1 MSEYNI
7 GLSEKFIDCAKT
19 LRVQGIDTFEAVQ
32 AVVYLSK
39 LSCEIILKALL
50 EKAGKPTKEI
60 RAHSHDLVE
69 LMNELCWCQI
79 KRDIGGGHLRWCAA
93 SHVLAIPVDK
103 RYSDATIGKILS
115 GEEFGASRYPNQIRY
130 GDHFT
135 DFQPELILQAA
146 IELLNWAKTYWD
158 SIRVSKTT
166 NELGSK

>member
-1 MSEYNI
+1 MPEYNI
-7 GLSEKFIDCAKT
+7 GLSEKFIDCAKA
-19 LRVQGIDTFEAVQ
+19 LRVQGIDTFEAAQ
-32 AVVYLSK
+32 AVDYLSK

-60 RAHSHDLVE
+60 RAHSHDLAE
-69 LMNELCWCQI
+69 LLNELCWCQI
-79 KRDIGGGHLRWCAA
+79 KRDIGGGHVRWCPG
-93 SHVLAIPVDK
+93 SFVRGIRVDK

-135 DFQPELILQAA
+135 DFPAELILKAA
-146 IELLNWAKTYWD
+146 IELLNWARKYWD